1 MVGKGQVPGR
11 WAGRSQQLRP
21 MFRPP
26 FLPLAPVR
34 GGLSG
39 SLPAGHVLGVAPWLA
54 LWVLAWLA
62 WTALSTQSPPVD
74 NAEQLSWVRS
84 LEWGYYKHP
93 PLPTAVLW
101 PLVQALGLTEWASY
115 AAAGLV
121 TGGALLLLHGLMRQ
135 LLGAQ
140 LALLGLLGT
149 LCIGYY
155 SLRLAYF
162 NHDTLLMLAHL
173 AAAAC
178 AWRAFAATTPQA
190 ARRAWWGVGLALGL
204 GGLAKYQ
211 VALSAGAVF
220 VFWVLRQG
228 WREARHRRGLLQAG
242 LLAGLV
248 LLPHLV
254 WLVNHQF
261 LPFDYARQSAAPGQ
275 LTRTQCSVD
284 ALRWVGQQLGQLAG
298 PLLLGLGLQL
308 HARWRRPAAWCPAQR
323 LGAARALARDT
334 APPDRNPWHA
344 GATPCATPAAVP
356 AGLGGFLVCFGL
368 LPLLWMP
375 AMAVLMSARLHLNWG
390 TAFMPLTCAALLW
403 LGGARRWQRVSPVA
417 ALAGFVLVQ
426 ALMAAWVWQRQALP
440 RPVLSQHRSAQFDS
454 QHVADAIAAAAR
466 PALGGPVT
474 VIAGRQRLVS
484 VLALRLPERPLV
496 LVDGRP
502 ELSPWLPDD
511 LSALCAVLWVGDAGD
526 RPPAHLSAQP
536 LPQGQGLW
544 WAVEVL
550 SERSDRCPAARP
562 GR

>member
-1 MVGKGQVPGR
+1 
-11 WAGRSQQLRP
+11 

-26 FLPLAPVR
+26 YLFWAPARHRRPV
-34 GGLSG
+34 
-39 SLPAGHVLGVAPWLA
+39 SLPAGHVLGTAPWLA

-62 WTALSTQSPPVD
+62 WTAMTTQSPPVD

-101 PLVQALGLTEWASY
+101 PLVQAMGLTEWASY

-121 TGGALLLLHGLMRQ
+121 TGSALLLLHGLLRQ
-135 LLGAQ
+135 LMDAA
-140 LALLGLLGT
+140 LARLALLGT
-149 LCIGYY
+149 LCVGYY

-178 AWRAFAATTPQA
+178 VWQAFAATTPQA
-190 ARRAWWGVGLALGL
+190 ARRAWWGLGLALGL

-220 VFWVLRQG
+220 VYWVLRQG
-228 WREARHRRGLLQAG
+228 WRNPWHRRGLVQAA

-248 LLPHLV
+248 MLPHLV

-261 LPFDYARQSAAPGQ
+261 QPFDYARQSAAPGQ
-275 LTRTQCSVD
+275 LTRAQCSVD
-284 ALRWVGQQLGQLAG
+284 ALRWIGQQLAQLAG
-298 PLLLGLGLQL
+298 PLLLGLGLQFV
-308 HARWRRPAAWCPAQR
+308 ARRRRPAVWDPARR
-323 LGAARALARDT
+323 LGAPGAVRVAQAL
-334 APPDRNPWHA
+334 P
-344 GATPCATPAAVP
+344 GSPAAAA
-356 AGLGGFLVCFGL
+356 AGPHGGEWPPGLRAFLVCFGL

-375 AMAVLMSARLHLNWG
+375 AMAVVMSAKLHLNWG
-390 TAFMPLTCAALLW
+390 TAFMPLTCAALLC
-403 LGGARRWQRVSPVA
+403 LGGARRWQGMSPVA
-417 ALAGFVLVQ
+417 VLAGFALVQ
-426 ALMAAWVWQRQALP
+426 ALLAAWAWQQQALP
-440 RPVLSQHRSAQFDS
+440 RPVLSQHRSSQFDS
-454 QHVADAIAAAAR
+454 QWVADAIGAAAR
-466 PALGGPVT
+466 PVIGGPVT

-502 ELSPWLPDD
+502 ELSPWLPED

-526 RPPAHLSAQP
+526 RPPAHLTARP

-544 WAVEVL
+544 WAVAVINA
-550 SERSDRCPAARP
+550 RAGRCPAGAAAD
-562 GR
+562 